1 MKRRRIATGWAA
13 LGVTCLL
20 AAAGCK
26 TTGTPAVETETLP
39 DDGLAS
45 VDAQAET
52 VPEKPPGLEPV
63 YFEFD
68 RWQLSDSARQTLRS
82 NAEQIEKNPE
92 WGMVTIEGHCDERG
106 SDEYNLAL
114 GERRAAAVKR
124 YLEDLGLPGKRFE
137 TVTFG
142 EDKPAVPGHDES
154 AWRYNRRSEMRSQA
168 LRVSSW

>member
-1 MKRRRIATGWAA
+1 VTRRRIATCWTAV
-13 LGVTCLL
+13 GVAWLL

-26 TTGTPAVETETLP
+26 TTGAPATEAEMTP

-52 VPEKPPGLEPV
+52 PQQKPAGLEPV

-68 RWQLSDSARQTLRS
+68 RWQLTEDARQTLRG
-82 NAEQIEKNPE
+82 NADQIEQNPE
-92 WGMVTIEGHCDERG
+92 WGVVTIEGHCDERG

-124 YLEDLGLPGKRFE
+124 YFEDLGLPAKRLE

-142 EDKPAVPGHDES
+142 EDKPAVAGHDES
-154 AWRYNRRSEMRSQA
+154 AWRYNRRSEMHSQA
-168 LRVSSW
+168 LRLSGW

>member
-1 MKRRRIATGWAA
+1 VKRRRIATCWTAV
-13 LGVTCLL
+13 GVVGLL

-26 TTGTPAVETETLP
+26 TTGTPAMEAEMTP

-52 VPEKPPGLEPV
+52 PPEKPPGLDPV

-68 RWQLSDSARQTLRS
+68 RWQLTDQARQTLRS
-82 NAEQIEKNPE
+82 NADQIDKNPE
-92 WGMVTIEGHCDERG
+92 WGTVTIEGHCDERG

-114 GERRAAAVKR
+114 GERRAAAVR
-124 YLEDLGLPGKRFE
+124 TYLEDLGLPAKRLE

-168 LRVSSW
+168 LQLSSW